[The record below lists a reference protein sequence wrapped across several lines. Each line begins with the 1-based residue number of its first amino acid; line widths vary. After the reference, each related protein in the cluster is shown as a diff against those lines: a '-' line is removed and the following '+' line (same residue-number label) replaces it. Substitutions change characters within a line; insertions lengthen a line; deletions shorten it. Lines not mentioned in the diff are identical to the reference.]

1 MTAST
6 AAEPRNALAT
16 CCVAGK
22 IDSTLQMPMTTT
34 IATMRR
40 AGGTPNVVRRRAA
53 TARIALGEPPLVAVE
68 RRS

>member
-1 MTAST
+1 MTART

-22 IDSTLQMPMTTT
+22 IDSTLQMPMTATRAT
-34 IATMRR
+34 ITRR
-40 AGGTPNVVRRRAA
+40 RKRNVVRRRAA
-53 TARIALGEPPLVAVE
+53 TVGSLSAS

>member
-6 AAEPRNALAT
+6 AAEARNALAT

-34 IATMRR
+34 IATITRR
-40 AGGTPNVVRRRAA
+40 RKLNVVRRRAA
-53 TARIALGEPPLVAVE
+53 TAGRVSAS